1 VALEGPGTTGPDGP
15 ALLTSGAARQ
25 KLPQAPSGLF
35 FCPAGGMNKHD
46 TPRPPFSDRA
56 APPPRRA
63 GPWWPGMSLGV
74 GRI

>member
-46 TPRPPFSDRA
+46 TPRLRPQIGLRR
-56 APPPRRA
+56 PRDA
-63 GPWWPGMSLGV
+63 LGRDGLGCPSV
-74 GRI
+74 WEE